1 VAITSRPLPGSG
13 VYHEIA
19 LHASRRIGLIAHRD
33 GRRDL
38 VIVDDEGGSLFQ
50 GRAGTSRS
58 MCDPSADAARLAIAS
73 RT

>member
-13 VYHEIA
+13 VCREID
-19 LHASRRIGLIAHRD
+19 LQTGRRIGVVAHRD

-58 MCDPSADAARLAIAS
+58 MCDLSADAAELAIAS